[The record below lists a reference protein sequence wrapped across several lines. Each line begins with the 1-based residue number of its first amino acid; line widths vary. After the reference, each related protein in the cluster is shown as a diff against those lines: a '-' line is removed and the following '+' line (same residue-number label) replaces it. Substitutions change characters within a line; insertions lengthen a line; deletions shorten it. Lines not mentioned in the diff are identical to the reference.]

1 MTCKD
6 CIHWQACRNTAY
18 EYAGQDAA
26 SAYDEDICCKGVA
39 EICANFSD
47 KSEWFHFPIK
57 DCKTAYYALGHGSS
71 ARVLKEPIYGVA
83 IKNGKCYI
91 VDECEDL
98 YEIGKTVFLTKE
110 KAKKE
115 VERRKNQ

>member
-1 MTCKD
+1 MICEN
-6 CIHWQACRNTAY
+6 CIHYNA
-18 EYAGQDAA
+18 
-26 SAYDEDICCKGVA
+26 CKGTYMNVSEYKSITDFDGEHYA
-39 EICANFSD
+39 DIYHCNDFSD

-91 VDECEDL
+91 VDECDDL

-115 VERRKNQ
+115 VERRKNR